1 MGAFSVIVKTG
12 CGTDGALHSTTLI
25 GCREEAAGR
34 FEGTPA
40 GLVGPRLELRWGRVD
55 TFSKCSDGIYWSG
68 QIIGSES

>member
-1 MGAFSVIVKTG
+1 MGA
-12 CGTDGALHSTTLI
+12 HSTTPLI

-55 TFSKCSDGIYWSG
+55 TAVTGF
-68 QIIGSES
+68 IGPGK

>member
-1 MGAFSVIVKTG
+1 MEHYT
-12 CGTDGALHSTTLI
+12 ALHLI

-55 TFSKCSDGIYWSG
+55 TFSKCSDGFYWSG